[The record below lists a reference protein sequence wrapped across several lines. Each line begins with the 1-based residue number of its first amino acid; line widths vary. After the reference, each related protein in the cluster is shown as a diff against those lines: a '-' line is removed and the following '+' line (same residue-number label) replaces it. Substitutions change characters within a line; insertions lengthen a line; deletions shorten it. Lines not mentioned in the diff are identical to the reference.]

1 MAGRVIAQGYR
12 VVDEE
17 RHAVNYRS
25 SVWGDYFIRNPILP
39 HNYRVLS
46 LFETIHL
53 CSVLEY
59 KLYFSAK
66 LIFQN

>member
-39 HNYRVLS
+39 HNYRKHGDMDDMNGPDLW
-46 LFETIHL
+46 IQIM
-53 CSVLEY
+53 Y
-59 KLYFSAK
+59 
-66 LIFQN
+66 